1 MSTQLILYPQHYT
14 GQHDVTT
21 TTYTIG
27 SNEFIVDGINFSTIN
42 ASSTYEQYGNFPTQ
56 VITNAPPVIVNTW
69 YRFRTPDIPPQPL
82 YPTELLSHLA
92 IPGVATGA
100 LQNTSGIYQRVSNLV
115 IGQTYDVTIVV
126 ASAVGSRSITVWTWN
141 GNTPHTQ
148 PGTLI
153 NPAVAGTFTE
163 SFTANAIEITIGII
177 TAGTT
182 VSNMLIS
189 SVDDFKNTAEQVQSY
204 SKAFKLPGTKRNNL
218 IFDNIFDVTR
228 ADDGIVFNPYVKTK
242 SVLKQDGFILF
253 EGYLRLID
261 IQEKQGEVS
270 YNVNLYSEVV
280 ALADMLSDATFAD
293 LGFEENQYRIELEYN
308 KFRNY
313 LYQYKYIRIQKS

>member
-27 SNEFIVDGINFSTIN
+27 SNEFFVDGINFNTIN

-69 YRFRTPDIPPQPL
+69 YRYRTPDISPQPL
-82 YPTELLSHLA
+82 YPTELLNGHLA

-189 SVDDFKNTAEQVQSY
+189 SVSVLAQGAGTSTTLTHLSDGQVICDLYEDENIPLTLSVDDFKNTAEQVQSY

-242 SVLKQDGFILF
+242 SVFYLKGI
-253 EGYLRLID
+253 
-261 IQEKQGEVS
+261 
-270 YNVNLYSEVV
+270 
-280 ALADMLSDATFAD
+280 
-293 LGFEENQYRIELEYN
+293 
-308 KFRNY
+308 
-313 LYQYKYIRIQKS
+313 